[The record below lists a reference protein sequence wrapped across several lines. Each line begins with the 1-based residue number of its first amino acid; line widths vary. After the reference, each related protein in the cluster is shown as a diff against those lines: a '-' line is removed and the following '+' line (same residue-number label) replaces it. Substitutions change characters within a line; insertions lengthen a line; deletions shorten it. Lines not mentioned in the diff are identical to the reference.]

1 MVREPLMSG
10 FPPPAESR
18 VTLANW
24 QDPPYNRWSFQHLR
38 ELIPTQRI
46 SRGHPP
52 WHSSANRAASSV
64 LEDVT
69 VHRLAGHASTFN
81 EVIAETWTDGCG
93 AAPGSDRVRA
103 VFRRHD
109 RGDPPSVDVDHEIR
123 CRLHRGNLVEQ
134 GLLDTDS
141 RPAPT
146 SLRSSGRGMTV
157 RLSVSYWICA
167 QGRIPRGVHQPG
179 RRGPGDGAI
188 HGVAAR

>member
-81 EVIAETWTDGCG
+81 EVIAETWTDAACG

-123 CRLHRGNLVEQ
+123 CRLHRGNLGRTRPARHGQQASTYVPEIVGSGYDGATVRQ
-134 GLLDTDS
+134 LLDMRTGS
-141 RPAPT
+141 HSARSTPT
-146 SLRSSGRGMTV
+146 RTPRSG
-157 RLSVSYWICA
+157 
-167 QGRIPRGVHQPG
+167 
-179 RRGPGDGAI
+179 
-188 HGVAAR
+188 